1 MNSQDTLTHIRLW
14 HKDFWL
20 MAIASLLIAM
30 AATMLIP
37 SLPKWMLFVQG
48 LSADE
53 TGYCMGAFA
62 LGLFLPGAFCSYLVQ
77 RFRRNVV
84 CVWSV
89 LLFALSV
96 GLPAYATHIPFVW
109 MLALRVVQGAF
120 FGLAQMVLASTLI
133 IDTCESSQRTE
144 ANHSASWFGRFAL
157 SLGPM
162 AALLVAQFADDQAV
176 LLVSAGCCV
185 LTALLVLM
193 VKFPFRAPI
202 DNPHLFSLDRFL
214 LVHGVPLLL
223 NLLPLT
229 IATGMIMSLP
239 LDATFYGQ
247 MMVGFL
253 LSLLAER
260 FVFAEAELKSEIV
273 SGTVL
278 MTAAL
283 LVILFV
289 PTSPLASPL
298 LALGLGIV
306 GARFL
311 LLFIKLSRHCQRG
324 TAQSTF
330 LLGWESGIALGVG
343 IGYTCFDGERSLLL
357 IVAIG
362 LVVVSLLLYGS
373 FIHRWFILN
382 KNR

>member
-1 MNSQDTLTHIRLW
+1 MNSQETPTHIRLW

-20 MAIASLLIAM
+20 MAMASLLLAM
-30 AATMLIP
+30 AATILIP

-48 LSADE
+48 LSATE

-96 GLPAYATHIPFVW
+96 GLPAYATHIPYVW
-109 MLALRVVQGAF
+109 MLALRVVQGVA

-162 AALLVAQFADDQAV
+162 AALLVAQFTDDQVV

-185 LTALLVLM
+185 LTALFVLM

-260 FVFAEAELKSEIV
+260 FVFAEAELKSEVV

-283 LVILFV
+283 LVILFA

-330 LLGWESGIALGVG
+330 LLGWESGLALGVG
-343 IGYTCFDGERSLLL
+343 IGYACFDGERSQLL

-362 LVVVSLLLYGS
+362 LVVFSLLLYS
-373 FIHRWFILN
+373 FFIHRWFVLN

>member
-1 MNSQDTLTHIRLW
+1 M
-14 HKDFWL
+14 
-20 MAIASLLIAM
+20 ASLLLAM

-37 SLPKWMLFVQG
+37 SLPKWMLYVQG
-48 LSADE
+48 LSATE
-53 TGYCMGAFA
+53 TGFCMGVFA
-62 LGLFLPGAFCSYLVQ
+62 LGLFLPGALCSYLVQ

-96 GLPAYATHIPFVW
+96 GIPAYATHIPFAW
-109 MLALRVVQGAF
+109 MLTLRVIQGAA

-162 AALLVAQFADDQAV
+162 AALIVAQFTGDQAV

-214 LVHGVPLLL
+214 LMHGVPLLL

-229 IATGMIMSLP
+229 VAMGLVMSTP
-239 LDATFYGQ
+239 LDASFYGQ

-260 FVFAEAELKSEIV
+260 FVAHVIQNVRNGFNAHFHAGVTFAQKFD
-273 SGTVL
+273 
-278 MTAAL
+278 M
-283 LVILFV
+283 LFY
-289 PTSPLASPL
+289 SDRKHLCSSA
-298 LALGLGIV
+298 
-306 GARFL
+306 
-311 LLFIKLSRHCQRG
+311 IKLH
-324 TAQSTF
+324 
-330 LLGWESGIALGVG
+330 
-343 IGYTCFDGERSLLL
+343 
-357 IVAIG
+357 
-362 LVVVSLLLYGS
+362 
-373 FIHRWFILN
+373 LN
-382 KNR
+382 IFR

>member
-1 MNSQDTLTHIRLW
+1 MNSQDTLAHIRLW

-162 AALLVAQFADDQAV
+162 AALLVAQFTDDMVV

-273 SGTVL
+273 SGAVL

>member
-162 AALLVAQFADDQAV
+162 AALLVAQFTDDQAV

-202 DNPHLFSLDRFL
+202 DNPHFFSLDRFL

-260 FVFAEAELKSEIV
+260 FVFAEVELKSEIV
-273 SGTVL
+273 SGAVL

-343 IGYTCFDGERSLLL
+343 IGYACFDGERSQLL

-362 LVVVSLLLYGS
+362 LVVFSLLLYS
-373 FIHRWFILN
+373 FFIHRWFVLN

>member
-1 MNSQDTLTHIRLW
+1 
-14 HKDFWL
+14 
-20 MAIASLLIAM
+20 
-30 AATMLIP
+30 
-37 SLPKWMLFVQG
+37 
-48 LSADE
+48 
-53 TGYCMGAFA
+53 
-62 LGLFLPGAFCSYLVQ
+62 
-77 RFRRNVV
+77 
-84 CVWSV
+84 
-89 LLFALSV
+89 
-96 GLPAYATHIPFVW
+96 
-109 MLALRVVQGAF
+109 
-120 FGLAQMVLASTLI
+120 
-133 IDTCESSQRTE
+133 
-144 ANHSASWFGRFAL
+144 
-157 SLGPM
+157 
-162 AALLVAQFADDQAV
+162 

-185 LTALLVLM
+185 LTALFVLM

-260 FVFAEAELKSEIV
+260 FVFAEAELKSEVV

-283 LVILFV
+283 LVILFA

-330 LLGWESGIALGVG
+330 LLGWESGLALGVG
-343 IGYTCFDGERSLLL
+343 IGYACFDGERSQLL

-362 LVVVSLLLYGS
+362 LVVFSLLLYS
-373 FIHRWFILN
+373 FFIHRWFVLN

>member
-1 MNSQDTLTHIRLW
+1 MNSQETLTHIRLW

-20 MAIASLLIAM
+20 MAMASLLLAM
-30 AATMLIP
+30 AATILIP

-48 LSADE
+48 LSATE

-96 GLPAYATHIPFVW
+96 GLPAYATHIPYVW
-109 MLALRVVQGAF
+109 MLALRVVQGVA

-162 AALLVAQFADDQAV
+162 AALLVAQFTDDQVV

-185 LTALLVLM
+185 LTALFVLM

-202 DNPHLFSLDRFL
+202 DNPHFFSLDRFL

-273 SGTVL
+273 SGAVL

-343 IGYTCFDGERSLLL
+343 IGYACFDGERSQLL

-362 LVVVSLLLYGS
+362 LVVFSLLLYS
-373 FIHRWFILN
+373 FFIHRWFVLN

>member
-1 MNSQDTLTHIRLW
+1 MNSQDALTHIRLW

-162 AALLVAQFADDQAV
+162 AALLVAQFTDDQVV

-185 LTALLVLM
+185 LTALFVLM

-273 SGTVL
+273 SGAVL

-283 LVILFV
+283 LVILFA

-343 IGYTCFDGERSLLL
+343 IGYTCFDGERSQLL

>member
-162 AALLVAQFADDQAV
+162 AALLVAQFTDDQVV

-185 LTALLVLM
+185 LTALFVLM

-260 FVFAEAELKSEIV
+260 FVFAEAELKSEVV

-283 LVILFV
+283 LVILFA

-330 LLGWESGIALGVG
+330 LLGWESGLALGVG
-343 IGYTCFDGERSLLL
+343 IGYACFDGERSQLL

-362 LVVVSLLLYGS
+362 LVVFSLLLYS
-373 FIHRWFILN
+373 FFIHRWFVLN